1 MHLSGPRLS
10 SFQLKNL
17 DKKSIII
24 IFAAANNILI
34 YSHMEARLIGREDA
48 KRQLNEYLNSPK
60 AEFIAV
66 YGRRRVGKTFLI
78 RQVIGEQACF
88 SITGMENADLKDQ
101 LANFFF
107 TLRRYY
113 PAATQ
118 PKSWIEAFDE
128 LQTYLEQVR
137 KEKKIIF
144 IDELPWLDT
153 TRSQFI
159 AALEHFWNSWAD
171 ARTDVKL
178 IVCGSA
184 TSWMIDNIINNRGGL
199 HNRKT
204 HQIYVAPF
212 TLEES
217 KRYFKAY
224 DFGYREKEIAE
235 CYMVMGGVAYYYS
248 LMDPKESVARNID
261 RLFFS
266 AQGEL
271 KNEFD
276 NLYRSLF
283 KKAGDHISIVSA
295 LASKGMGLTRKAIIE
310 QTKLNNNKKLSTT
323 LEELEKCGFI
333 RSYIPFGETKRDIL
347 FQLTDAFTLFH
358 YHYSLANKY
367 QDENFWTNSLN
378 SPRYRAWS
386 GYSFEMLC
394 LNHIQQ
400 IKQALG
406 IAGIQS
412 RVCCWLSKAEEE
424 KRGAQIDLLIDRADR
439 TINLCEMKF
448 AQSEY
453 EITKSDAENLDNKL
467 NQFITQS
474 KTNKSIMLTM
484 ITSFGIARNKYSGS
498 IQRQVSLNELFA

>member
-1 MHLSGPRLS
+1 
-10 SFQLKNL
+10 
-17 DKKSIII
+17 
-24 IFAAANNILI
+24 
-34 YSHMEARLIGREDA
+34 METKLIGREGA
-48 KRQLNEYLNSPK
+48 SSQLSTFLDSEKS
-60 AEFIAV
+60 EFIAV

-78 RQVIGEQACF
+78 RQVIGEQASF
-88 SITGMENADLKDQ
+88 SMTGMENADMKDQ

-113 PAATQ
+113 PAATS
-118 PKSWIEAFDE
+118 PKSWIEAFDQ
-128 LQTYLEQVR
+128 LQTYLEQVSN
-137 KEKKIIF
+137 EKKIVF

-153 TRSQFI
+153 ARAQFI
-159 AALEHFWNSWAD
+159 AALEHFWNGWAD
-171 ARTDVKL
+171 ARSDIKL

-184 TSWMIDNIINNRGGL
+184 TSWMIDNIINNRAGL

-217 KRYFKAY
+217 RRYFKTY
-224 DFGYREKEIAE
+224 GFGYRKKEIAE

-248 LMDPKESVARNID
+248 LMNPKESVAQNID

-266 AQGEL
+266 AHGEL
-271 KNEFD
+271 KGEFE

-283 KKAGDHISIVSA
+283 KRAGDHISIVTA
-295 LASKGMGLTRKAIIE
+295 LASKGKGLTRKAIVE
-310 QTKLNNNKKLSTT
+310 HTKLNNNKKLTTT

-333 RSYIPFGETKRDIL
+333 RRYIPFGETKRDVL

-358 YHYSLANKY
+358 FHYSLANKY
-367 QDENFWTNSLN
+367 QNESFWTNSLN

-394 LNHIQQ
+394 LNHIRQ

-412 RVCCWLSKAEEE
+412 RVCCWLSKADEE
-424 KRGAQIDLLIDRADR
+424 KKGAQIDLLIDRADQ
-439 TINLCEMKF
+439 TVNLCEMKF
-448 AQSEY
+448 SQSEF

-467 NQFITQS
+467 NQFIAQS

-484 ITSFGIARNKYSGS
+484 ITSFGIAKNKYSGHV
-498 IQRQVSLNELFA
+498 QCEVTLDELFAE

>member
-1 MHLSGPRLS
+1 
-10 SFQLKNL
+10 
-17 DKKSIII
+17 
-24 IFAAANNILI
+24 
-34 YSHMEARLIGREDA
+34 METKLIGREGA
-48 KRQLNEYLNSPK
+48 SSQLSTFLNSEK
-60 AEFIAV
+60 SEFIAV

-78 RQVIGEQACF
+78 RQVIGEQASF
-88 SITGMENADLKDQ
+88 SMTGMENADMKDQ

-113 PAATQ
+113 PAATS
-118 PKSWIEAFDE
+118 PKSWIEAFDQ
-128 LQTYLEQVR
+128 LQTYLEQVSN
-137 KEKKIIF
+137 EKKIVF

-153 TRSQFI
+153 ARAQFI
-159 AALEHFWNSWAD
+159 AALEHFWNGWAD
-171 ARTDVKL
+171 ARSDIKL

-217 KRYFKAY
+217 QRYFKTY
-224 DFGYREKEIAE
+224 GFGYRKKEIAE

-248 LMDPKESVARNID
+248 LMNPKESVAQNID

-266 AQGEL
+266 AHGEL
-271 KNEFD
+271 KGEFE

-283 KKAGDHISIVSA
+283 KRAGDHISIVTA
-295 LASKGMGLTRKAIIE
+295 LASKGKGLTRKAIVE
-310 QTKLNNNKKLSTT
+310 HTKLNNNKKLTTT
-323 LEELEKCGFI
+323 LEELDKCGFI
-333 RSYIPFGETKRDIL
+333 RSYIPFGETKRDVL

-358 YHYSLANKY
+358 FHYSLANKY
-367 QDENFWTNSLN
+367 QDESFWTNSLN

-394 LNHIQQ
+394 LNHIRQ

-412 RVCCWLSKAEEE
+412 RVCCWLSKADEE
-424 KRGAQIDLLIDRADR
+424 KMGAQIDLLIDRADQ
-439 TINLCEMKF
+439 TVNLCEMKF
-448 AQSEY
+448 SQSEF

-467 NQFITQS
+467 NQFIAQS
-474 KTNKSIMLTM
+474 KTNKSIMLTI
-484 ITSFGIARNKYSGS
+484 ITSFGIAKNKYSGRV
-498 IQRQVSLNELFA
+498 QCEVTLDELFTE